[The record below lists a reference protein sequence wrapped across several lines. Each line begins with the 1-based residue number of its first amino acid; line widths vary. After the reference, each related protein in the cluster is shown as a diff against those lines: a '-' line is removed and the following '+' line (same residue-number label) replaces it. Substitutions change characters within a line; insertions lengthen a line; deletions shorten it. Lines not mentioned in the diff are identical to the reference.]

1 MGQTDGIGQ
10 PQNSQVVV
18 VRVRVVMVVGEDVGH
33 GAHLAARV
41 DDEETVISA
50 CDGQEDRV
58 NDSGG
63 GRVHD
68 TVGSGKDVVVVEQDT
83 LAVKLQGSVQGA
95 VGGELS
101 N

>member
-33 GAHLAARV
+33 GAHLTARV
-41 DDEETVISA
+41 DDEEIVISA
-50 CDGQEDRV
+50 CDAQQDRI
-58 NDSGG
+58 NNGGG
-63 GRVHD
+63 GRVHNA
-68 TVGSGKDVVVVEQDT
+68 VCSGKDVVVVDQDT
-83 LAVKLQGSVQGA
+83 LAVELQGSVQGA
-95 VGGELS
+95 FGGELS